1 MGPSIRTIQC
11 NNFFPKAKVVY
22 RIAVS
27 DLSKSGGT
35 DLPYRSCMS
44 DYYSAQEKHWSAE
57 SALTQSLIPPK
68 SSVPHPEIIS
78 RQGLHVHAYFSMLV
92 FT

>member
-1 MGPSIRTIQC
+1 
-11 NNFFPKAKVVY
+11 
-22 RIAVS
+22 
-27 DLSKSGGT
+27 
-35 DLPYRSCMS
+35 MS